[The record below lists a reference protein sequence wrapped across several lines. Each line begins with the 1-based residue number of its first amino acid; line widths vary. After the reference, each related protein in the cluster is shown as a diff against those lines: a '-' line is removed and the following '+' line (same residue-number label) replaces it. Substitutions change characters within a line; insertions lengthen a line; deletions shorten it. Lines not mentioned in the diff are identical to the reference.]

1 MVVEA
6 KDERMGRMGG
16 VCLKGEKKNKE
27 EGEEEGGVIAVC
39 KGSKAQRDVLQESPV
54 ESLQF
59 KDDNVK
65 GMYG

>member
-1 MVVEA
+1 
-6 KDERMGRMGG
+6 MGG